1 MFNKTLETGPIWSPN
16 HSSWVAPMLE
26 LALLWS
32 SLLEYKD
39 NEVLHL
45 IGGENGSIYVLK
57 YVKRSLIFA
66 IETNLEHQI
75 TAEEFYLLD
84 KTMTALAVTY

>member
-84 KTMTALAVTY
+84 KK

>member
-1 MFNKTLETGPIWSPN
+1 M
-16 HSSWVAPMLE
+16 HV

-45 IGGENGSIYVLK
+45 LGGENGSLYVLK

-66 IETNLEHQI
+66 IERYLEHQI

-84 KTMTALAVTY
+84 KKWHGI